1 PKNYFKFVASM
12 DTTEAR
18 LLIERA
24 IHDYP
29 TATWADL
36 GCGTGTFTYAL
47 AGLLG
52 EGSKVWAV
60 DKLTQYL
67 GTGKGPVAVEF
78 LQMDIERQPLPFTM
92 LDGIIMA
99 NTLHYIRDQKTFLG
113 QLPHHLKKAG
123 KIVLVEYDTDRG
135 NQWVPFPVTYDKA
148 QALLADAGFKNIS
161 HIGERPSTIRNG
173 MIFACVGQL

>member
-1 PKNYFKFVASM
+1 M
-12 DTTEAR
+12 
-18 LLIERA
+18 IERA

-78 LQMDIERQPLPFTM
+78 LQMDIERQPLPFNS
-92 LDGIIMA
+92 LDVIIMA
-99 NTLHYIRDQKTFLG
+99 NTLHYIRDQETFLG
-113 QLPHHLKKAG
+113 RLPHHLIKNG
-123 KIVLVEYDTDRG
+123 KIVLVDYDTDRS

-148 QALLADAGFKNIS
+148 QTLLAEAGFKNIFR
-161 HIGERPSTIRNG
+161 IGERPSTIRNG

>member
-1 PKNYFKFVASM
+1 M
-12 DTTEAR
+12 
-18 LLIERA
+18 IERA

-78 LQMDIERQPLPFTM
+78 LQMDIERQPLPFNS
-92 LDGIIMA
+92 LDVIIMA
-99 NTLHYIRDQKTFLG
+99 NTLHYIRDQETFLG
-113 QLPHHLKKAG
+113 RLPHHLIKNG
-123 KIVLVEYDTDRG
+123 KIVLVEYDTDRS

-148 QALLADAGFKNIS
+148 QTLLAEAGFKNIFR
-161 HIGERPSTIRNG
+161 IGERPSTIRNG